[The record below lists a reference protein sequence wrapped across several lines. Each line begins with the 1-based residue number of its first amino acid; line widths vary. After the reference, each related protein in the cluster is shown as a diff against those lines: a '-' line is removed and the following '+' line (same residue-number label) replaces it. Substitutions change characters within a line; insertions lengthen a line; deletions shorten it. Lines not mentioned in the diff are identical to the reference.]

1 MNDGFLKLS
10 EDRQQEI
17 VNAGFKVFAQNPYKK
32 APAAEIASEAG
43 ISKALLFYHFKN
55 KKELYLYLWEKAL
68 SLITNELSRQ
78 QVFDTKDYF
87 EMLSRSLRAKCNVM
101 RKYPYMME
109 FSLRAYYEKAPEV
122 VNDIRGSFDQVNQES
137 QLKALDKMDRRGFL
151 DGIDFSLMYQE
162 MVWSADGYMRNALM
176 MEEIDPDKIEHDF
189 DRLISQWKKVYLK
202 REV

>member
-17 VNAGFKVFAQNPYKK
+17 VNAGFKIFAQNPYKK

-55 KKELYLYLWEKAL
+55 KKELYLYLWEKAVAI
-68 SLITNELSRQ
+68 ITMESSKQL
-78 QVFDTKDYF
+78 VLDTNDFF

-101 RKYPYMME
+101 RKYPYIME
-109 FSLRAYYEKAPEV
+109 FSLRAYYEKDPEV
-122 VNDIRGSFDQVNQES
+122 MNEIRGSFGQVNQES
-137 QLKALDKMDRRGFL
+137 QLKALAKMDRSGFV

-162 MVWSADGYMRNALM
+162 MVWATDGYMRNALM
-176 MEEIDPDKIEHDF
+176 MGEINPDVIEHDF
-189 DRLISQWKKVYLK
+189 EGLITQWKKVYLM
-202 REV
+202 REE